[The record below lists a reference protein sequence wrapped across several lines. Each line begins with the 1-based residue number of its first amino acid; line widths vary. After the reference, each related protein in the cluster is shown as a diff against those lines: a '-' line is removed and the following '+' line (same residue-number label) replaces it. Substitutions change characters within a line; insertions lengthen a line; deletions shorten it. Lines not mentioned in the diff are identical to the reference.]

1 MSAPA
6 DVRYAHSADG
16 IDIAYQVAGDG
27 PVDIVFVPGFVS
39 HLDLMWDFPTFAA
52 IRDRLAQIGRVVTF
66 DKRGTGLSDRTLG
79 FGSLEARM
87 HDIRDV
93 MDAVGMTD
101 AHLFGISE
109 GGPLA
114 VLFAAQHPERAR
126 SIAIYGTFARLL
138 RGPDYESDIDEELV
152 DVFVDAVRDNWGSG
166 RAMSYFIQHIP
177 RSDDIRRMVSRYERN
192 ACTPQMAAD
201 VLRRNAEIDI
211 RALLPSVR
219 VPVLVLHSR
228 DDPLVPVDHA
238 RRLAEQLP
246 QARFVEGAGDFH
258 ATWDSEDLWFLDE
271 VEHFISGERPTR
283 QPAQRVLATVMFTDI
298 VGSTE
303 RAAAMGDRP
312 WRKVLDRHDEVGA
325 NTVDRFGGRVV
336 KTTGDG
342 LLATFDSPSAGV
354 RCAREVEERVAP
366 FGLQIRAGVHTGE
379 VELRG
384 GDVGGIG
391 VHIGAR
397 IAALAGPGE
406 VWVSRTVKE
415 LTTGSGLT
423 LRPCG
428 RHTLKGMPE
437 EWDLYRVD
445 GSVA

>member
-1 MSAPA
+1 MSPSTEI
-6 DVRYAHSADG
+6 RYAHSADG
-16 IDIAYQVAGDG
+16 IDIAYQVTGDG

-39 HLDLMWDFPTFAA
+39 HLDLMWDVPTFAA
-52 IRDRLAQIGRVVTF
+52 IRDRLAGIGRVVTF

-87 HDIRDV
+87 HDIGAV
-93 MDAVGMTD
+93 MDAVGMPD

-126 SIAIYGTFARLL
+126 SIAIYGTFARLVC
-138 RGPDYESDIDEELV
+138 GPDYESDIDQELV
-152 DVFVDAVRDNWGSG
+152 DAFVDAVRDDWGSG
-166 RAMSYFIQHIP
+166 SAMSYFIQRIP
-177 RSDDIRRMVSRYERN
+177 RSDEIRRMVSRYERN
-192 ACTPQMAAD
+192 ACTPQMAAE

-228 DDPLVPVDHA
+228 DDPLIPIDHA
-238 RRLAEQLP
+238 RRLAELLP
-246 QARFVEGAGDFH
+246 QAHFVDGAGDFH
-258 ATWDSEDLWFLDE
+258 TSWNPEDQWFLDE
-271 VEHFISGERPTR
+271 VEHFIAGERPAR
-283 QPAQRVLATVMFTDI
+283 HAGQRVLATVLFTDI

-303 RAAAMGDRP
+303 RAAAMGDGP
-312 WRKVLDRHDEVGA
+312 WRDLLDRHDEA
-325 NTVDRFGGRVV
+325 SAETVDRFGGRLV

-354 RCAREVEERVAP
+354 RCAREVDARVAP
-366 FGLQIRAGVHTGE
+366 FGIRIRAGVHTGE

-384 GDVGGIG
+384 SDVGGIG

-397 IAALAGPGE
+397 IAGLAGPGE

-415 LTTGSGLT
+415 LTVGSGLI
-423 LRPCG
+423 LSPCG
-428 RHTLKGMPE
+428 RHTLKGVPE
-437 EWDLYRVD
+437 EWDLYRV
-445 GSVA
+445 A